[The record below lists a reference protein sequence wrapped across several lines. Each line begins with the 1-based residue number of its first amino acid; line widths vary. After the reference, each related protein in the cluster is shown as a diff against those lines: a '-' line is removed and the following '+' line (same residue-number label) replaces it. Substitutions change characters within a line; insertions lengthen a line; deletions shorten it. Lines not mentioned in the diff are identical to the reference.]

1 MPTDQSI
8 LDLQKEIKVKYFSQ
22 LCTQDLETSSL
33 PHQIVMELVRNQIVP
48 YTAKVFVEMLCEE
61 ARTFKGTI

>member
-1 MPTDQSI
+1 MPRDQSI
-8 LDLQKEIKVKYFSQ
+8 ITLQNEIKAKYFSQ

-33 PHQIVMELVRNQIVP
+33 PHQIVIELVRNQIVP

-61 ARTFKGTI
+61 ARAFKGAI